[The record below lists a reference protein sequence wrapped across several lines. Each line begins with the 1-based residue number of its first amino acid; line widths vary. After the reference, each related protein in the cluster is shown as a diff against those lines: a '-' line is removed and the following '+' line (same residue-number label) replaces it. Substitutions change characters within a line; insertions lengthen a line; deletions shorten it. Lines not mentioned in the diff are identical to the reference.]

1 MTCFR
6 SSHFDKWNMQYGL
19 CVMNKSQRYEYIIW
33 FVNLLSQTMQIESK
47 VPFVYSVVEWI
58 FFVFTFKNTGL
69 NVQTAV
75 ISKHK
80 KCLQNDSTSDA
91 HNSHVHV
98 IIDKIFCVIFTV
110 AFAFQMFQGEIEWCE
125 RLKRGETIVCKVY
138 VFIWW
143 CVRWVYGFLLFFSF
157 VRYSKWIVVLHWLR
171 ASVLCTFRI
180 CFSWDI
186 PNAPSG
192 IFIFRK
198 AANIYLAVLMYTA

>member
-58 FFVFTFKNTGL
+58 FFVFTGL

-143 CVRWVYGFLLFFSF
+143 CVRWVYDFFLLSF
-157 VRYSKWIVVLHWLR
+157 VRYSNGSSCYIGLTRLYYALKFIVEF
-171 ASVLCTFRI
+171 ASCETFQR
-180 CFSWDI
+180 FDWHYFHFLQ
-186 PNAPSG
+186 SG
-192 IFIFRK
+192 IY
-198 AANIYLAVLMYTA
+198 IYLAVSVYTA